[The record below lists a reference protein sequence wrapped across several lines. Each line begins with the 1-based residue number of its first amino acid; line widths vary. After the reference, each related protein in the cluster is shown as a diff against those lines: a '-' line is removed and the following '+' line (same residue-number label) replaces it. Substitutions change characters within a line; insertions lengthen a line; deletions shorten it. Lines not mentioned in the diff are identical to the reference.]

1 MGLLFKPF
9 EGSAMNFLS
18 DMSKSELAKLVGK
31 AQAELQRRN
40 DLLLASKAIEK
51 TLRKYSLSVADLHA
65 IFPLKKGNADKKPVV
80 SKKSRAPA
88 APKFFDP
95 ASDKRWSGRGRAPQW
110 VKDVINKE
118 GISLEEFKVDQRFLI
133 KH

>member
-1 MGLLFKPF
+1 
-9 EGSAMNFLS
+9 MNILS
-18 DMSKSELAKLVGK
+18 DMSKSELTRLVGN

-51 TLRKYSLSVADLHA
+51 TLKKHSLSVADLHA
-65 IFPLKKGNADKKPVV
+65 MFPLKKGTSDKKPIV

-88 APKFFDP
+88 VPKFFDP
-95 ASDKRWSGRGRAPQW
+95 ASDKKWSGRGRAPQW
-110 VKDVINKE
+110 VSEVIKKE
-118 GISLEEFKVDQRFLI
+118 GITLEAFKVDQRFLI

>member
-1 MGLLFKPF
+1 
-9 EGSAMNFLS
+9 MNILS
-18 DMSKSELAKLVGK
+18 DMSKSELTKLVGN

-51 TLRKYSLSVADLHA
+51 TLKKHSLSVADLHA
-65 IFPLKKGNADKKPVV
+65 MFPVKKRTSDKKPIG

-88 APKFFDP
+88 VPKFFDP
-95 ASDKRWSGRGRAPQW
+95 ASDKKWSGRGRAPQW
-110 VKDVINKE
+110 VSEIIKKE
-118 GISLEEFKVDQRFLI
+118 GISLEAFKVDQRFLI